1 MSPVEPSFPA
11 GDPAA
16 AGNRADRAV
25 PGLVVVSQPGRAPLH
40 VLVVGQL
47 EVGRECDGL
56 LVTDHQ
62 VSRRHLR
69 LELADGA
76 LVVADLGSSN
86 GTYVDGIRLRAPMV
100 LEASSTVTLG
110 STSIRL
116 HVPAG
121 GAAATTRLRR
131 RADAEPDG
139 RVTPKPRKVVAAA
152 PSPAQPATTGIWTSL
167 SVATQ
172 E

>member
-1 MSPVEPSFPA
+1 MTGEA
-11 GDPAA
+11 GSDSGPDSGPAA
-16 AGNRADRAV
+16 L
-25 PGLVVVSQPGRAPLH
+25 PGLVVVSQPGRMPLH

-69 LELADGA
+69 LELVDGA
-76 LVVADLGSSN
+76 VVVADLGSSN
-86 GTYVDGIRLRAPMV
+86 GTFVDGIRLRAPLV
-100 LEASSTVTLG
+100 LEPSSTVTLG
-110 STSIRL
+110 STTIRL
-116 HVPAG
+116 HPPVG
-121 GAAATTRLRR
+121 GTPGTTRL
-131 RADAEPDG
+131 AWGDDARTG
-139 RVTPKPRKVVAAA
+139 RVAAKPRKVVAAA
-152 PSPAQPATTGIWTSL
+152 PSPAQPATTGIWTSR